1 MQPAAELIKEIA
13 LLEMEV
19 VHLEQYLLSLYRAAF
34 NHHQGAL
41 PSAVMDRGPGSLLHD
56 TKLQTTDQKN
66 STVQSTQQCV
76 HNGTSSVTN
85 QTSSFEDFEK
95 QRESEIQHV
104 QNYGDQCSAD
114 SDHCIFPPRE
124 NHKSVSRHH
133 SDILIFPYMQISFS
147 FHLFHHRIDWK
158 LLSCQ
163 Q

>member
-41 PSAVMDRGPGSLLHD
+41 PSAVMDRGPGSLSHD
-56 TKLQTTDQKN
+56 TKLQTTDQEN

-114 SDHCIFPPRE
+114 SDHCIYPPRE
-124 NHKSVSRHH
+124 NRNSVSRHH
-133 SDILIFPYMQISFS
+133 LDILS
-147 FHLFHHRIDWK
+147 FHANFLFFPFI
-158 LLSCQ
+158 SS
-163 Q
+163 